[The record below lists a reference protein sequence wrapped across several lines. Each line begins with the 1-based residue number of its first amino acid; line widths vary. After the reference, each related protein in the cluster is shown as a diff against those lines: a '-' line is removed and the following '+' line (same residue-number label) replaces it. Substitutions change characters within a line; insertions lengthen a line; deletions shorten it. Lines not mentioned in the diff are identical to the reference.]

1 MVLVLVLVLILAT
14 SPFYAAAGLGLP
26 CITRSFVRPFGSVQ
40 LLDTEHVIGD
50 VEFRI
55 DCLRHRF
62 RKLFLSSSTVVS
74 ISGSRGLDLESFLV
88 LCWGSWGGKLPATIQ
103 RHESRRIV

>member
-50 VEFRI
+50 RLLKESVPEA
-55 DCLRHRF
+55 
-62 RKLFLSSSTVVS
+62 LSEQQHCC
-74 ISGSRGLDLESFLV
+74 IYKWKPGS
-88 LCWGSWGGKLPATIQ
+88 
-103 RHESRRIV
+103 

>member
-55 DCLRHRF
+55 DCLRNRF
-62 RKLFLSSSTVVS
+62 REFLSQQQA
-74 ISGSRGLDLESFLV
+74 INEGLSPQLN
-88 LCWGSWGGKLPATIQ
+88 
-103 RHESRRIV
+103 